1 MTLQFEDES
10 GADLGFEL
18 QPTAEMVIN
27 AALEDLECPY
37 EAQVSLLVT
46 DNEAIHDMNLHF
58 RGVDAPTDVL
68 SFPLLE
74 FERPG
79 DFSSVDEDDP
89 DTFDPDTG
97 ELLLGDIVISS
108 DKVLTQAGQYGHS
121 VRREFAFL
129 IAHSMLHLAGYD
141 HMSQSEAD
149 VMEKKQEDILQSLG
163 ITREQVPND

>member
-1 MTLQFEDES
+1 MCDILEEDEE
-10 GADLGFEL
+10 GDQTDL
-18 QPTAEMVIN
+18 
-27 AALEDLECPY
+27 
-37 EAQVSLLVT
+37 
-46 DNEAIHDMNLHF
+46 
-58 RGVDAPTDVL
+58 
-68 SFPLLE
+68 
-74 FERPG
+74 
-79 DFSSVDEDDP
+79 
-89 DTFDPDTG
+89 FDPESG
-97 ELLLGDIVISS
+97 ELVLGDIVISS